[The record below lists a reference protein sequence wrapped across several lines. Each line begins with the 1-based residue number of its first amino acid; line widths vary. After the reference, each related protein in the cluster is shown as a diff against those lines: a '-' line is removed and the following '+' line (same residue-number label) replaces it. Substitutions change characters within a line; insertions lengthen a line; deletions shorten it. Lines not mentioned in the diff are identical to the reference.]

1 MPQTSE
7 LRKPHALSVSVRLLV
22 NASSQFKY
30 DIYDSAQ
37 RSSGPP
43 ALRPAHVRCVCVST
57 FKLCVHS
64 PDFPSFSGS
73 LFPPSHIT
81 LKAMLYETILYNAD
95 DALTTLACALQIVRA
110 ETEVTDS

>member
-1 MPQTSE
+1 ME
-7 LRKPHALSVSVRLLV
+7 IVGLILH
-22 NASSQFKY
+22 
-30 DIYDSAQ
+30 DSAQ